1 MTLDQNVLIAAA
13 VACGALLLLAGTLG
27 GVWLGFRV
35 VRGDSALL
43 TAVGAK
49 ADAAAGL
56 ARLARDDVK
65 QLGDLIED
73 HAERMERKRASIAGT
88 LSQLERVREEKTSDE
103 SNGEHPPQLIGDPL
117 AGLQGAARRLA
128 GQRIFGRG

>member
-1 MTLDQNVLIAAA
+1 MCDIGPEVLLSLAA
-13 VACGALLLLAGTLG
+13 ACGALLLLAATLL
-27 GVWLGFRV
+27 GVWIGFRV
-35 VRGDSALL
+35 VRGDSAMLA
-43 TAVGAK
+43 AVGQK

-88 LSQLERVREEKTSDE
+88 LSALERAGREEKE
-103 SNGEHPPQLIGDPL
+103 EPQPGNGMLPPDPL
-117 AGLQGAARRLA
+117 AGLTGAARRLA
-128 GQRIFGRG
+128 GQRLFGRG